1 MAGILIIAHAPF
13 ATALR
18 DCISHIYGGL
28 PARIGAIDVKPD
40 CDPVEVRAFARS
52 EIERL
57 REENGAIVLT
67 DVFGATPANIAASLR
82 DTDVRILAGCNLP
95 MLVRAVCYRS
105 TPLDTLTEKILQ
117 GGTKGIQELDAST
130 PMNPC
135 ALAAKAAADASCAGA
150 ACVTAPDDRIPA
162 KAASH

>member
-18 DCISHIYGGL
+18 DCIAHIYGGL

-67 DVFGATPANIAASLR
+67 DVFGATPANIALSLR
-82 DTDVRILAGCNLP
+82 EADVRVLAGCNLP
-95 MLVRAVCYRS
+95 MLVRAVCYRT
-105 TPLDTLTEKILQ
+105 TPLDTLTDKILQ
-117 GGTKGIQELDAST
+117 GGTKAIQELDAST
-130 PMNPC
+130 PLNPC
-135 ALAAKAAADASCAGA
+135 ALAAKAASGA
-150 ACVTAPDDRIPA
+150 ACAPAACSTAPEDRVPA